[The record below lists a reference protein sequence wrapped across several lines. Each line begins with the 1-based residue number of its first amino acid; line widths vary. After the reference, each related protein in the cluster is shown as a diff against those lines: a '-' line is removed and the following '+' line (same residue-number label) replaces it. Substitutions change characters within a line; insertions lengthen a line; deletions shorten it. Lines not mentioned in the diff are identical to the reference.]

1 LEINDEA
8 HPSTQIHG
16 WNQRKTTQIARSKSG
31 KKSPKIAK
39 IKNIAASLSLLSSPL
54 LHHEAHPYFSKN
66 NYG

>member
-1 LEINDEA
+1 MMRLILAPKSMDGTKEKLLKSRD
-8 HPSTQIHG
+8 Q
-16 WNQRKTTQIARSKSG
+16 NQA